1 MAGATK
7 ASGLR
12 TVAMAKGISEIAGE
26 ASGIGEPRVVVY
38 RALRAII
45 CARCAET
52 IREGDLFTRRSLP
65 GRELRILPQCRKC
78 VPFEMRAVEDSE
90 QQQSA
95 LLKSLL
101 TPEPGRNEVRADKPD
116 VMRETVER
124 RLGPALQRSRQRKR
138 S

>member
-26 ASGIGEPRVVVY
+26 ASGVGESKVTVY
-38 RALRAII
+38 RALI

-52 IREGDLFTRRSLP
+52 IREGDLFTKRSLP
-65 GRELRILPQCRKC
+65 GRELHILTQCSKC

-90 QQQSA
+90 RQQSA